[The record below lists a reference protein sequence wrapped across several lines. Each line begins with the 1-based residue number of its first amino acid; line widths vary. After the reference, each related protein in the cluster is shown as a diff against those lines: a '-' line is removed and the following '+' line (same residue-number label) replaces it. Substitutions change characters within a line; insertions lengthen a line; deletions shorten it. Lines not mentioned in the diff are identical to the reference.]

1 MGINTLTGEYIYIGV
16 TGRRPVAVVIDNI
29 RRALPQS
36 GIAQADI
43 LYEVLAEGGATRLVA
58 IFKEFDAERIGPVR
72 SARSYFVDFAIDH
85 DAIFIHHGGSPAAY
99 NDLRNM
105 NIDRLD
111 GMVEGQ
117 VFWRDRDRMK
127 RGLQEHS
134 SYTSGQRIWN
144 RVDERNIR
152 YAMREDQ
159 PSMFNFFP
167 VPTSPRGAEPATE
180 LEIRFIQG
188 YVTRFAFDEE
198 TSLYAMSTTHG
209 AHIDVEINEQLT
221 FSNVIVQNTQ
231 VRHIPGDNAGRRDVV
246 TVGQGTGYLFTN
258 GYVTPI
264 RWAKDNRTS
273 STRWYNENGLPLN
286 LNIGRTY
293 IAVTENTPVIL
304 ATGIEAD
311 YEDDE
316 EYEDDEA

>member
-43 LYEVLAEGGATRLVA
+43 LYEALAEGGATRLVA
-58 IFKEFDAERIGPVR
+58 VFKEFDAERIGPVR

-85 DAIFIHHGGSPAAY
+85 DAIFIHHGGSPASY
-99 NDLRNM
+99 NDLRSM

-117 VFWRDRDRMK
+117 VFWRDRDRIN
-127 RGLQEHS
+127 RGLHDHS
-134 SYTSGQRIWN
+134 SYTSTERIWRRIN
-144 RVDERNIR
+144 ERNIR
-152 YAMREDQ
+152 YAMHEDRV
-159 PSMFNFFP
+159 SMFNFFP
-167 VPTSPRGAEPATE
+167 VPTSPRGSEPAAE
-180 LEIRFIQG
+180 FEIRFIQG
-188 YVTRFAFDEE
+188 YSTRFVFDEE

-209 AHIDVEINEQLT
+209 AHIDAETGEQLT

-231 VRHIPGDNAGRRDVV
+231 VRHIPGDNAGRREIV

-258 GYVTPI
+258 GQVAPI
-264 RWAKDNRTS
+264 RWAKDNRMS

-286 LNIGRTY
+286 INIGRTY
-293 IAVTENTPVIL
+293 IAVTENTPIIVE
-304 ATGIEAD
+304 TDIE
-311 YEDDE
+311 DE
-316 EYEDDEA
+316 HEDEA